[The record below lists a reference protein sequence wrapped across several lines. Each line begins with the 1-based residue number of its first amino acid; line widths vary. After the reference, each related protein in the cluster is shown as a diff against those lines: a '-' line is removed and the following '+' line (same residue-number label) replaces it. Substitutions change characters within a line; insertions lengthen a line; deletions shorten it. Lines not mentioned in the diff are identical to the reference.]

1 MFVWDVVCLCL
12 CVCFGCGH
20 PNLYF
25 GSIQVYVGCGP
36 LINVETL
43 PEYSA
48 GWEED
53 TFSSFLG

>member
-1 MFVWDVVCLCL
+1 MTFCVCVGCGCVCVCVFVLDVVTPTSTL
-12 CVCFGCGH
+12 
-20 PNLYF
+20 
-25 GSIQVYVGCGP
+25 VYVGCGP